1 MPNTSIVVTA
11 KDNYSSVVEKM
22 TSVTES
28 FDKDLK
34 KVEKQMINLSR
45 NKAQLKV
52 DVKAAKQNLKDATE
66 NYEKLSNAANRFA
79 MEMAQA
85 NYDKAVRNLNA
96 VSKAA
101 KDAEKHISKAENKA
115 ASGRASGSAVVSA
128 LAASALG
135 DAGKSLAMDIGAS
148 FATSFGGSNT
158 GTMVSSVLSYM
169 ATGAAVGS
177 VIPVIG
183 TALGTAIGA
192 GVGLAAGGLQ
202 IFENKDDFFK
212 DYYNTLYE
220 ERISAGETALTAGS
234 TTAGSR
240 EQSYKAFE
248 KRLGKAGADAY
259 LSQVKSMAARTNYG
273 YDEIL
278 GYSKLLLN
286 SYAPEETFGLL
297 TTLSDASAGL
307 NLSSSDVEMFIKG
320 FSRMRTTGKVT
331 QEYLNYFSE
340 RGVDVYEALARGTGA
355 DKSKIADMVT
365 RGKIKGADAAE
376 YIVEFLNEN
385 YGGLSKELMDTYDA
399 KVANLQDVET
409 NVQEGYGTGYNEER
423 KDTIDDKTK
432 TLDGE
437 LGEKLTWVNELS
449 GFAQGYADNVKDNTW
464 MDVMEAVFTGDTEL
478 REGVTFDPETQ
489 ALIDQYRSDYVMA
502 KFDYDNAETDQE
514 RYEAAL
520 KMDEV
525 KKASEILAT
534 EMFNGSETNLLLI
547 DSQTNLTE
555 KTRILAETIGSWQPE
570 YKLVQVGTVGLAG
583 SNPRYGTTE
592 DGKEYYWNDNWGP
605 NPYKSAWGLD
615 RVPYDNYPALLHQ
628 GERVLTAQQA
638 READRVSGVSVVIS
652 GNEFHIR
659 EDADVDRVAEAL
671 LQKLEL
677 AAVRG

>member
-1 MPNTSIVVTA
+1 
-11 KDNYSSVVEKM
+11 M
-22 TSVTES
+22 TSVVVKVS
-28 FDKDLK
+28 HDDKYSDGLKKMSTVTKAFEKDVDSLHDGLVHLSKNKAELKLDLK
-34 KVEKQMINLSR
+34 KAKEDLATVEKAFRAGQASLEDFTDAS
-45 NKAQLKV
+45 AKV
-52 DVKAAKQNLKDATE
+52 DNITRNIRTVTKAANELEKQISSSQNRASSFFSGLKQFSSAI
-66 NYEKLSNAANRFA
+66 
-79 MEMAQA
+79 
-85 NYDKAVRNLNA
+85 A
-96 VSKAA
+96 VSGLGDMA
-101 KDAEKHISKAENKA
+101 KDLMLNVGTTFVGSAGGDDAGTMASSILSSA
-115 ASGRASGSAVVSA
+115 ASG
-128 LAASALG
+128 AAMG
-135 DAGKSLAMDIGAS
+135 WIMPGIGNVAGAIGGAIVGGIIGA
-148 FATSFGGSNT
+148 ANGG
-158 GTMVSSVLSYM
+158 MQV
-169 ATGAAVGS
+169 
-177 VIPVIG
+177 
-183 TALGTAIGA
+183 
-192 GVGLAAGGLQ
+192 
-202 IFENKDDFFK
+202 FENKDDFFK

-220 ERISAGETALTAGS
+220 EQISAGETALTAGS

-248 KRLGKAGADAY
+248 KRLGKAEADTY
-259 LSQVKSMAARTNYG
+259 LSQVKSMAAQTNYG

-376 YIVEFLNEN
+376 YIVEFLNES
-385 YGGLSKELMDTYDA
+385 YGDLSKELMQTYDA
-399 KVANLQDVET
+399 KVANLKDVET

-464 MDVMEAVFTGDTEL
+464 MDVMEAVFTGDTQL
-478 REGVTFDPETQ
+478 REGVSFDEETSV
-489 ALIDQYRSDYVMA
+489 LLDDYRSKYVMA
-502 KFDYDNAETDQE
+502 KFRYDNAYNDQE

-520 KMDEV
+520 EMYNV
-525 KKASEILAT
+525 KKAAEVLAET
-534 EMFNGSETNLLLI
+534 LFNGSDTNKAMLDAETELI
-547 DSQTNLTE
+547 QE
-555 KTRILAETIGSWQPE
+555 TRILAREFADFEVNYKQQVEVTKGQTGS
-570 YKLVQVGTVGLAG
+570 G
-583 SNPRYGTTE
+583 
-592 DGKEYYWNDNWGP
+592 DGIADNH
-605 NPYKSAWGLD
+605 NVDYAVAVTSYATRLHAAGLD

-638 READRVSGVSVVIS
+638 READHGQGVRVVIS